1 MWKGMQ
7 LHCCVCV
14 TGVTES
20 QKMNDLCIFCWQ
32 TLTGME
38 SMFVNCSKSLP
49 PEIEQK
55 YSQQVLA
62 LPNEQYYDQ
71 QMVSVRDVLPRLC
84 DEVMV
89 MVVNK

>member
-1 MWKGMQ
+1 MQ

-14 TGVTES
+14 PGLTES
-20 QKMNDLCIFCWQ
+20 QQIKDLYIYIFCWQ

-49 PEIEQK
+49 PELEQK

-62 LPNEQYYDQ
+62 LPNEQYYEQ
-71 QMVSVRDVLPRLC
+71 QMVSVHDLLP
-84 DEVMV
+84 
-89 MVVNK
+89 